1 MREMLNKVT
10 FLTNIIFMMLN
21 NAAFLIQWAILFRLK
36 EDIGGYTLREV
47 MLLWALSASSYGLA
61 HLLFARA
68 FSLSDLIINGKL
80 DSYLVQPKNVLLGII
95 TSSTSTSS
103 IGDLLYGLVILCVF
117 CFSFRNLV
125 LFLLFTITGATILTS
140 YALFMGSLS
149 FWFVRAD
156 LFGNNLVNGM
166 INFSTYPDGIFKGVV
181 KFILYLIIPTG
192 MSIYLP
198 IHLMQDFHWG
208 QLFLLLGFMTLLLAI
223 AVFSFYRGL
232 KRYTSSNLMGART

>member
-1 MREMLNKVT
+1 
-10 FLTNIIFMMLN
+10 
-21 NAAFLIQWAILFRLK
+21 
-36 EDIGGYTLREV
+36 
-47 MLLWALSASSYGLA
+47 
-61 HLLFARA
+61 
-68 FSLSDLIINGKL
+68 
-80 DSYLVQPKNVLLGII
+80 
-95 TSSTSTSS
+95 
-103 IGDLLYGLVILCVF
+103 
-117 CFSFRNLV
+117 
-125 LFLLFTITGATILTS
+125 
-140 YALFMGSLS
+140 
-149 FWFVRAD
+149 
-156 LFGNNLVNGM
+156 M